1 MGEAGGDALRVGLDG
16 TVKLGLHGATISSGI
31 GLFAHRDLDDAVRL
45 TKRRDM
51 ASRPPSWSRTRS
63 VTVDSGEKQATGTW
77 VFGGLHSC
85 SECSAVEPCEGQV
98 GYVGVRRTD
107 DKSEPKP

>member
-1 MGEAGGDALRVGLDG
+1 MGDAGGDALWVGFNG
-16 TVKLGLHGATISSGI
+16 TVKLELHGATASSDV
-31 GLFAHRDLDDAVRL
+31 GLFPYSDLDDAVRL

-85 SECSAVEPCEGQV
+85 SECSALEPGEG
-98 GYVGVRRTD
+98 
-107 DKSEPKP
+107 